1 MKCRDDFVTNSSS
14 SSFILS
20 FRDEKEYEE
29 FKESCNNYMYE
40 SLFELINN
48 IREKDHCGFYD
59 GHGNPISFE
68 ESRKQALSDLEKYHT
83 WDQVQDYL
91 DQKTKHISNFV
102 EKLKEQDKL
111 KESDE
116 FKKFYDSLFVKRDF
130 KETDDFIKKKMEEG
144 LSFKEIIKSNEYRSL
159 FTDIRENNNYFR
171 AVKKLKE
178 DQIIIKGTIWD
189 TSGGLLEW
197 AIRNGFLETEFYQWT
212 DMVWNIG

>member
-20 FRDEKEYEE
+20 FRDEKKYEE

-59 GHGNPISFE
+59 EHGNPISFE
-68 ESRKQALSDLEKYHT
+68 ESRKQALSDLEKYFT
-83 WDQVQDYL
+83 WDRVQDYL
-91 DQKTKHISNFV
+91 ESKTKNISNFV

-116 FKKFYDSLFVKRDF
+116 FKKFYDSLFVERDF
-130 KETDDFIKKKMEEG
+130 KETDDFIKKKVEEG

-171 AVKKLKE
+171 AVKKLEE

-197 AIRNGFLETEFYQWT
+197 AIRNGFLETEFYEWT

>member
-1 MKCRDDFVTNSSS
+1 M
-14 SSFILS
+14 
-20 FRDEKEYEE
+20 
-29 FKESCNNYMYE
+29 
-40 SLFELINN
+40 
-48 IREKDHCGFYD
+48 
-59 GHGNPISFE
+59 
-68 ESRKQALSDLEKYHT
+68 EKYFT
-83 WDQVQDYL
+83 WDRVQDYL
-91 DQKTKHISNFV
+91 ESKTKNISNFV

-116 FKKFYDSLFVKRDF
+116 FKKFYDSLFVERDF
-130 KETDDFIKKKMEEG
+130 KETDDFIKKKVEEG

-171 AVKKLKE
+171 AVKKLEE

-197 AIRNGFLETEFYQWT
+197 AIRNGFLETEFYEWT

>member
-29 FKESCNNYMYE
+29 FKEFCNNYMYE

-59 GHGNPISFE
+59 GHGNQISFE

-116 FKKFYDSLFVKRDF
+116 FKKFYDSLFVERDF
-130 KETDDFIKKKMEEG
+130 KETDDFIKKKEKEG
-144 LSFKEIIKSNEYRSL
+144 LSFHEIIKSNEYRSL
-159 FTDIRENNNYFR
+159 VADIRENNNYFR

-197 AIRNGFLETEFYQWT
+197 AIRNGLLETEFSKWT

>member
-29 FKESCNNYMYE
+29 FKETCDYNMYE

-68 ESRKQALSDLEKYHT
+68 ASRKQALSDLEKYFT
-83 WDQVQDYL
+83 WDRVQDYL
-91 DQKTKHISNFV
+91 EQKTKHISNFV

-116 FKKFYDSLFVKRDF
+116 FKKFYDSLFVERDF
-130 KETDDFIKKKMEEG
+130 KETDDFIKRKIEEG
-144 LSFKEIIKSNEYRSL
+144 LSFHEIIRSSEYRSL
-159 FTDIRENNNYFR
+159 FADIKENNNYFR